1 MATKKKDFTLPV
13 REKTDNNST
22 NRIAETNAK
31 AKFQVKFIPHD
42 KFYVNE
48 LNKSF
53 SQEELEE
60 LAFSIKTV
68 GLLHNLVAV
77 YDPEKDM
84 YRIISGERRW
94 RAIGLHYTPE
104 EMKEDFPAGLPTKIE
119 TATMDEVDEEIRL
132 REANTD
138 RGYTESEY
146 RENINRLIELYK
158 IKQQRGENPNLAKI
172 IAKKV
177 NLSERQVQKYIN
189 IERLIPELD
198 ELFKNKQITLTY
210 ADKFSAL
217 PVEAQKY
224 IYSLYINGQ
233 AENITEDY
241 EAIKKSVDSQ
251 KEENKRLHQE
261 IENAKEELNKKEET
275 ISALEQQIAN
285 AKTIPD
291 EQADLNEIIKE
302 LTASKERA
310 EREEKKWKNKVD
322 ELQQQQKESKN
333 VMLSEDELKKI
344 QIHTK
349 TERAID
355 AIEKELKSL
364 KENKTNIL
372 EDEIFKNRLKII
384 STRIQHLLEDE

>member
-1 MATKKKDFTLPV
+1 MAGKKNFVLPV
-13 REKTDNNST
+13 KENGNNNSM
-22 NRIAETNAK
+22 NKIAETNAK
-31 AKFQVKFIPHD
+31 AKFQIKFIPHD

-119 TATMDEVDEEIRL
+119 TATMDEIDEEIRL

-224 IYSLYINGQ
+224 IYNLYKSGKG
-233 AENITEDY
+233 ENITEDY
-241 EAIKKSVDSQ
+241 EAIKKSVDTQ

-285 AKTIPD
+285 AKTIPY

>member
-1 MATKKKDFTLPV
+1 MAGKKNFVLPV
-13 REKTDNNST
+13 KENGNNNSM
-22 NRIAETNAK
+22 NKIAETNAK
-31 AKFQVKFIPHD
+31 AKFPIKFIPHE

-48 LNKSF
+48 LNKGF
-53 SQEELEE
+53 SQEELED

-77 YDPEKDM
+77 YNPDNDM

-94 RAIGLHYTPE
+94 RSIGQYFSSE
-104 EMKEDFPAGLPTKIE
+104 EMKEYFPAGLPTKVE

-132 REANTD
+132 REANKD

-146 RENINRLIELYK
+146 RENISRLIELYK

-172 IAKKV
+172 VAKKV

-189 IERLIPELD
+189 TERLIPELD

-217 PVEAQKY
+217 PAEAQKY
-224 IYSLYINGQ
+224 IYSLYKNGQ
-233 AENITEDY
+233 SENITEDY
-241 EAIKKSVDSQ
+241 EAIKKSVDTQ

-275 ISALEQQIAN
+275 IFALELQIAN
-285 AKTIPD
+285 AKTIPY

-364 KENKTNIL
+364 KENKSNIL

-384 STRIQHLLEDE
+384 TTRIQNLLEEE